1 MACSRVVLVKLTKLV
16 IASSVGS
23 EAMLSGSALKLKIT
37 RSMYKHDNAESKENK
52 LNEGRT

>member
-23 EAMLSGSALKLKIT
+23 EAMLSSSALKPEIKI
-37 RSMYKHDNAESKENK
+37 SMYKHANNKSK
-52 LNEGRT
+52 

>member
-23 EAMLSGSALKLKIT
+23 EAMLLLSSSALKLDTDRI
-37 RSMYKHDNAESKENK
+37 MNKHERDTKSK
-52 LNEGRT
+52 